1 MYLGSSAAF
10 QIRLTKDFLCTASPL
25 FKYFWIKE
33 MQNGMASA
41 RGLFYNLQSSKGRL
55 DDHPR
60 TMQITDVHVIRRP
73 WHNNTKA
80 VATT

>member
-1 MYLGSSAAF
+1 MEWHLPVAY
-10 QIRLTKDFLCTASPL
+10 
-25 FKYFWIKE
+25 
-33 MQNGMASA
+33 
-41 RGLFYNLQSSKGRL
+41 YNLQSNKGRL